1 MADLRQDGDEAA
13 LDEARFLAAAACVR
27 PGLEGNRS
35 DKLLRLF
42 DFLLKRSLEGH
53 APTEQQ
59 IADEVFSTGRTNAP
73 RGDANVRVY
82 VHRLRKV
89 LKELPPGTDG
99 DRLDLPVG
107 SYLLRLVTDAPEKD
121 SDAGGIAAAV
131 PAAPRPMLTR
141 RIFRWSAVLV
151 LLSMAGLAAW
161 FALKPA
167 DETRLANS
175 MPWAAISGS
184 SRPITVVMGDYY
196 FYESLPDAAG
206 ENQRSPDRRKLV
218 WDRQVPT
225 PEDLI
230 IYQMLNP
237 EKADRVIDTSQHY
250 VSSGTIAGA
259 FAVRAA
265 LRRDAVFRQR
275 EVRLISASQLSPDVL
290 KSTDVIYIGQLSGVS
305 AILRDPLVQASPLR
319 LDDDLVSVTDMSTG
333 KQYRS
338 DGVELRDEQIS
349 RRDYGYVARIPGP
362 TGNSLI
368 VIAALRDPGLREMA
382 ELVVDPSRLAPLRT
396 QAVLSAHGFEA
407 LYQVRTLG
415 SVNLGATPVFQRTIR
430 TQGIWDRSA
439 TTPEYRPIAAPSAMP
454 R

>member
-13 LDEARFLAAAACVR
+13 LDEARFLDAAACVR

-53 APTEQQ
+53 PPTEQQ

-107 SYLLRLVTDAPEKD
+107 SYLLRLVTDDPEKVA
-121 SDAGGIAAAV
+121 DAGGIAAAI

-151 LLSMAGLAAW
+151 LLSMAGLVAW

-167 DETRLANS
+167 DETRLADA

-196 FYESLPDAAG
+196 FYESLPDSAG
-206 ENQRSPDRRKLV
+206 GDQRRPVLRKLV

-237 EKADRVIDTSQHY
+237 EKAERVLDTNQHY

-275 EVRLISASQLSPDVL
+275 EVRLISASQLSPDLL

-319 LDDDLVSVTDMSTG
+319 LGDDLVSVTDMATG
-333 KQYRS
+333 RQYRS

-349 RRDYGYVARIPGP
+349 RRDYGYVAHLPGP
-362 TGNSLI
+362 AGNTLI

-396 QAVLSAHGFEA
+396 QAVLSSQGLEA

-415 SVNLGATPVFQRTIR
+415 SVNLGATPVFQRAIR

-439 TTPEYRPIAAPSAMP
+439 TTPEYRPIAAPSAKP